1 MGAYRKGRHESAPP
15 ALLFGR
21 QRRAGV
27 DLPHRTKWEKQAVL
41 LALFD
46 VGSASSE
53 TMKITLLAGG
63 PVRRIAT
70 QQQPVMDRDFVG
82 IIGPRTCKR

>member
-1 MGAYRKGRHESAPP
+1 MG
-15 ALLFGR
+15 
-21 QRRAGV
+21 
-27 DLPHRTKWEKQAVL
+27 KQAVL

-82 IIGPRTCKR
+82 IIGTRTRKR

>member
-1 MGAYRKGRHESAPP
+1 MI
-15 ALLFGR
+15 
-21 QRRAGV
+21 
-27 DLPHRTKWEKQAVL
+27 L
-41 LALFD
+41 LALLD